1 MLYPAE
7 LKIKKCPFG
16 CDADMELI
24 KETMSFKT
32 KGEDIVADRWVYKCP
47 ICSNGFTTTHSDT
60 ITMENIKHLKKTTC
74 DKCGILYEY
83 DWHVEYDTCPKC
95 GNDSSTSPFDEFM
108 IGVREQLNCN
118 AESSFKQQ
126 YITYGYTN
134 EQVDE
139 NLEYFERCMKFGLS
153 PYKSLLFFGDYLK
166 GEYEI

>member
-16 CDADMELI
+16 CDADLELI

-60 ITMENIKHLKKTTC
+60 ITMENIKHIKYTTC
-74 DKCGILYEY
+74 DKVGIIH
-83 DWHVEYDTCPKC
+83 DPDT
-95 GNDSSTSPFDEFM
+95 SSFDEFM

-118 AESSFKQQ
+118 AELSFKQQ

-139 NLEYFERCMKFGLS
+139 NLEYFERCMNFGLS

-166 GEYEI
+166 GEYDI